1 LGDRATA
8 EEKPCE
14 RRHNSRHAL
23 TARKTPLFLSNE
35 RRPSQLHGVF
45 LFLRLQFWLADAQRQ
60 LDVLVDLIKCE
71 IGSRTGQ
78 RNRTFAD
85 YVLAQPA
92 AGGVAPMAGRS
103 LSTLLDDEISLKR
116 GALVVLLELLAAI
129 GSGCAVVP
137 LCRRSAVPS
146 FRCAAVPPCR
156 RSAVPLCRRS
166 AVSPDP

>member
-1 LGDRATA
+1 
-8 EEKPCE
+8 
-14 RRHNSRHAL
+14 
-23 TARKTPLFLSNE
+23 
-35 RRPSQLHGVF
+35 
-45 LFLRLQFWLADAQRQ
+45 
-60 LDVLVDLIKCE
+60 
-71 IGSRTGQ
+71 
-78 RNRTFAD
+78 
-85 YVLAQPA
+85 
-92 AGGVAPMAGRS
+92 MAGRS